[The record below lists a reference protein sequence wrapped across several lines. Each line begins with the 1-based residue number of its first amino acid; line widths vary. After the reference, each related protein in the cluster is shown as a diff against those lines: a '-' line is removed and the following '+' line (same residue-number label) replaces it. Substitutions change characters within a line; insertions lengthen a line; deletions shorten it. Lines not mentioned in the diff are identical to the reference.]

1 MTETAGTMS
10 DDRDLPARY
19 LENWQDEV
27 DSATEYRAMSAAE
40 PDPRIA
46 KVYSNL
52 AEMEEGH
59 IAFWEARL
67 RKAGATV
74 PPRRASWRSRVL
86 GAIARRLGPD
96 LVLATIAAKE
106 EADQNVYVRQA
117 ETAGTRM
124 SAQERWHAKVLKQL
138 VASQPRGVQGSFLAR
153 LEGRHR
159 SVGGNALRAAVLGA
173 NDGLCS
179 NLSLVMGV
187 AGASV
192 GSHGLLVTG
201 VAGLLAGACSMA
213 LGEWVSVTSSR
224 ELAQREIRIE
234 ASELREDP
242 EGEGEELRLIYEAKG
257 LSPSEAETMARR
269 LLADRT
275 TALDALAREELGIDP
290 KELGGSA
297 WEAAVAS
304 FALFALGAIVPI
316 LPFLVVRGTLAVASS
331 AVVSALALFGLGAA
345 ITVFTGASAWR
356 AGGRQLLLGLA
367 AAGLTFGVGRLIGIA
382 LAG

>member
-1 MTETAGTMS
+1 MS
-10 DDRDLPARY
+10 DPSDARRY

-27 DSATEYRAMSAAE
+27 DSAAEYRAMTASE
-40 PDPRIA
+40 PDPRLA

-52 AEMEEGH
+52 AAMEEGH
-59 IAFWEARL
+59 IAFWEERL
-67 RKAGATV
+67 RGVGAKV

-86 GAIARRLGPD
+86 AGIARRLGPD

-106 EADQNVYVRQA
+106 AVDQNGYMNQP

-124 SAQERWHAKVLKQL
+124 PAHERWHAKVLNQL
-138 VASQPRGVQGSFLAR
+138 VATQPRGLQGSFLGR

-179 NLSLVMGV
+179 NLALVMGV
-187 AGASV
+187 AGASIDN
-192 GSHGLLVTG
+192 HAILITGL
-201 VAGLLAGACSMA
+201 AGLLAGACSMA

-242 EGEGEELRLIYEAKG
+242 EGEGEELKLIYEAKG
-257 LSPSEAETMARR
+257 LSPKEADTMARR
-269 LLADRT
+269 LLSDRT
-275 TALDALAREELGIDP
+275 TAIDALAREELGIDP

-297 WEAAVAS
+297 WEAAVSS
-304 FALFALGAIVPI
+304 FVLFALGAVVPI
-316 LPFLVVRGTLAVASS
+316 LPFLVLRGTQAVVWS
-331 AVVSALALFGLGAA
+331 AVLSALGLWTVGAA
-345 ITVFTGASAWR
+345 ITIFTGAPVWR
-356 AGGRQLLLGLA
+356 SGGRQLLLGLA
-367 AAGLTFGVGRLIGIA
+367 AAGLTFGIGKLIGIA
-382 LAG
+382 VAG

>member
-1 MTETAGTMS
+1 MVRFTMS
-10 DDRDLPARY
+10 DPSDARRY

-27 DSATEYRAMSAAE
+27 DSAAEYRAMTASE
-40 PDPRIA
+40 PDPRLA

-52 AEMEEGH
+52 AAMEEGH
-59 IAFWEARL
+59 IAFWEERL
-67 RKAGATV
+67 RGVGAKV

-86 GAIARRLGPD
+86 AGIARRLGPD

-106 EADQNVYVRQA
+106 AVDQNGYMNQP

-124 SAQERWHAKVLKQL
+124 PAHERWHAQVLNQL
-138 VASQPRGVQGSFLAR
+138 VATQPRGLQGSFLGR

-179 NLSLVMGV
+179 NLALVMGV
-187 AGASV
+187 AGASIDN
-192 GSHGLLVTG
+192 HAILITGL
-201 VAGLLAGACSMA
+201 AGLLAGACSMA

-242 EGEGEELRLIYEAKG
+242 EGEGEELKLIYEAKG
-257 LSPSEAETMARR
+257 LSPKEADTMSRR
-269 LLADRT
+269 LLSDRT
-275 TALDALAREELGIDP
+275 TAIDALAREELGIDP

-297 WEAAVAS
+297 WEAAVSS
-304 FALFALGAIVPI
+304 FVLFALGAVVPI
-316 LPFLVVRGTLAVASS
+316 LPFLILRGTLAVVA
-331 AVVSALALFGLGAA
+331 SALLSALGLWALGTA
-345 ITVFTGASAWR
+345 ITVFTGTPVWR
-356 AGGRQLLLGLA
+356 SGGRQVVLGLA
-367 AAGLTFGVGRLIGIA
+367 AAGLTFGIGRLIG
-382 LAG
+382 LAVGG

>member
-1 MTETAGTMS
+1 VGDRSET
-10 DDRDLPARY
+10 ARY

-27 DSATEYRAMSAAE
+27 DSAAEYRAMAAGE
-40 PDPRIA
+40 PDPRLA
-46 KVYSNL
+46 KVYANL
-52 AEMEEGH
+52 AAMEEAH

-67 RKAGATV
+67 RTAGAPV
-74 PPRRASWRSRVL
+74 PPRRPSWRRRVL
-86 GAIARRLGPD
+86 EEIARRFGPE

-106 EADQNVYVRQA
+106 EVDQNVYVKQP
-117 ETAGTRM
+117 ETATTRM

-138 VASQPRGVQGSFLAR
+138 VATQRRGLEGSFLGR

-192 GSHGLLVTG
+192 DSHGILITG
-201 VAGLLAGACSMA
+201 LAGLLAGACSMA

-242 EGEGEELRLIYEAKG
+242 EGEGEELKLIYEAKG
-257 LSPSEAETMARR
+257 LSPKEADTMARR
-269 LLADRT
+269 LLSDRT
-275 TALDALAREELGIDP
+275 TAIDALAREELGIDP

-297 WEAAVAS
+297 WEAAVSS
-304 FALFALGAIVPI
+304 FVLFALGAVVPI
-316 LPFLVVRGTLAVASS
+316 LPFLVLRGTQAVVWS
-331 AVVSALALFGLGAA
+331 AVLSALGLWTVGAA
-345 ITVFTGASAWR
+345 ITIFTGAPVWR
-356 AGGRQLLLGLA
+356 SGGRQLLLGLA
-367 AAGLTFGVGRLIGIA
+367 AAGLTFGIGKLIGIA
-382 LAG
+382 VAG

>member
-1 MTETAGTMS
+1 MS
-10 DDRDLPARY
+10 DPSDARRY

-27 DSATEYRAMSAAE
+27 DSAAEYRAMTASE
-40 PDPRIA
+40 PDPRLA

-52 AEMEEGH
+52 AAMEEGH
-59 IAFWEARL
+59 IAFWEERL
-67 RKAGATV
+67 RGVGAKV

-86 GAIARRLGPD
+86 AGIARRLGPD

-106 EADQNVYVRQA
+106 AVDQNGYMNQP

-124 SAQERWHAKVLKQL
+124 PAHERWHAQVLNQL
-138 VASQPRGVQGSFLAR
+138 VATQPRGLQGSFLGR

-179 NLSLVMGV
+179 NLALVMGV
-187 AGASV
+187 AGASIDN
-192 GSHGLLVTG
+192 HAILITGL
-201 VAGLLAGACSMA
+201 AGLLAGACSMA

-242 EGEGEELRLIYEAKG
+242 EGEGEELKLIYEAKG
-257 LSPSEAETMARR
+257 LSPKEADTMSRR
-269 LLADRT
+269 LLSDRT
-275 TALDALAREELGIDP
+275 TAIDALAREELGIDP

-297 WEAAVAS
+297 WEAAVSS
-304 FALFALGAIVPI
+304 FVLFALGAVVPI
-316 LPFLVVRGTLAVASS
+316 LPFLILRGTLAVVA
-331 AVVSALALFGLGAA
+331 SALLSALGLWALGTA
-345 ITVFTGASAWR
+345 ITVFTGTPVWR
-356 AGGRQLLLGLA
+356 SGGRQVVLGLA
-367 AAGLTFGVGRLIGIA
+367 AAGLTFGIGRLIG
-382 LAG
+382 LAVGG

>member
-1 MTETAGTMS
+1 MS
-10 DDRDLPARY
+10 DPSDARRY

-27 DSATEYRAMSAAE
+27 DSAAEYRAMTASE
-40 PDPRIA
+40 PDPRLA

-52 AEMEEGH
+52 AAMEEGH
-59 IAFWEARL
+59 IAFWEERL
-67 RKAGATV
+67 RGVGAKV

-86 GAIARRLGPD
+86 AGIARRLGPD

-106 EADQNVYVRQA
+106 AVDQNGYMNQP

-124 SAQERWHAKVLKQL
+124 PAHERWHAQVLNQL
-138 VASQPRGVQGSFLAR
+138 VATQPRGLQGSFLGR

-179 NLSLVMGV
+179 NLALVMGV
-187 AGASV
+187 AGASIDN
-192 GSHGLLVTG
+192 HAILITGL
-201 VAGLLAGACSMA
+201 AGLLAGACSMA

-242 EGEGEELRLIYEAKG
+242 EGEGEELKLIYEAKG
-257 LSPSEAETMARR
+257 LSPKEADTMARR
-269 LLADRT
+269 LLSDRT
-275 TALDALAREELGIDP
+275 TAIDALAREELGIDP

-297 WEAAVAS
+297 WEAAVSS
-304 FALFALGAIVPI
+304 FVLFGLGAVVPI
-316 LPFLVVRGTLAVASS
+316 LPFLILRGTLAVVA
-331 AVVSALALFGLGAA
+331 SALLSALGLWALGTA
-345 ITVFTGASAWR
+345 ITVFTGTPVWR
-356 AGGRQLLLGLA
+356 SGGRQVVLGLA
-367 AAGLTFGVGRLIGIA
+367 AAGLTFGIGRLIG
-382 LAG
+382 LAVGG